1 MTTAASSESAPA
13 ASGEPATA
21 LDVILADRALTVVR
35 APEIPDPVA
44 LADALAGAGIRA
56 VELTFTTP
64 GVLEC
69 LRRVSDAGRAVIGAG
84 TVLTRG
90 QAEAAIAAGAQFL
103 VTPGVTE
110 QVAEVAA
117 RQDIPVVMGAFTP
130 SEVMR
135 AMELGAAAV
144 KIFPARALGPSYLKD
159 LRGPFPNV
167 RLIPSGGV
175 NAGNAAEFLAHGAV
189 AVTAGTDVVPPA
201 AVAAGEWAEIAS
213 RAAAFVRAL
222 NSER

>member
-1 MTTAASSESAPA
+1 MTSLEHRTAAMDA
-13 ASGEPATA
+13 
-21 LDVILADRALTVVR
+21 ILSDRALTVVR
-35 APEIPDPVA
+35 APRIPDPVA

-69 LRRVSDAGRAVIGAG
+69 IREIAAAGRAVIGAG
-84 TVLTRG
+84 TVLSRE
-90 QAEAAIAAGAQFL
+90 QAEAAIEAGARFL
-103 VTPGVTE
+103 VTPGISE
-110 QVAEVAA
+110 QVAEVAV
-117 RQDIPVVMGAFTP
+117 RRDIPVVMGAFTP
-130 SEVMR
+130 SEVMW

-144 KIFPARALGPSYLKD
+144 KIFPARALGPGYLKD

-175 NAGNAAEFLAHGAV
+175 NAGNAADFLAHGAV

-222 NSER
+222 R